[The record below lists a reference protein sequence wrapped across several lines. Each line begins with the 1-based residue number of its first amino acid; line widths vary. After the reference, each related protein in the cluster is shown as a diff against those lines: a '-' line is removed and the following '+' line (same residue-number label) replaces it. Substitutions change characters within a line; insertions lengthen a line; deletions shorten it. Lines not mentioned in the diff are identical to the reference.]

1 MSDPLSTYLHDHLAG
16 AEQAIDLVRFMRDQ
30 HVGEE
35 LGQFAAGVLVEIE
48 ADREVLRQIA
58 DRAGAGSSTL
68 KELTAWFGEKVS
80 RLKLRH
86 DAGDG
91 LGIFEAL
98 EFLSLGIHGKLAL
111 WRVLGMLATTDA
123 RLQGVDFK
131 QLAARAETQHA
142 RVEKRRLQI
151 AHGIFGTSEVSKFC
165 YPRNASQAPK
175 TNGKTVAGGVLLALA
190 VAAAIGLAPDV
201 VRYMKIR
208 AM

>member
-16 AEQAIDLVRFMRDQ
+16 AEQAIDLVKFMRDQ

-58 DRAGAGSSTL
+58 DRAGAGSSML

-86 DAGDG
+86 DAGNG

-98 EFLSLGIHGKLAL
+98 EFLELGIRGKLAL
-111 WRVLGMLATTDA
+111 WRALAAVAAADPRLLGINFE
-123 RLQGVDFK
+123 RLI
-131 QLAARAETQHA
+131 ARAEMQHVK
-142 RVEKRRLQI
+142 VEKRRL
-151 AHGIFGTSEVSKFC
+151 EVA
-165 YPRNASQAPK
+165 R
-175 TNGKTVAGGVLLALA
+175 TALRPS
-190 VAAAIGLAPDV
+190 L
-201 VRYMKIR
+201 
-208 AM
+208 